1 MKLIRISAIW
11 CTSCII
17 TYNDWLE
24 LKDIYSNYEFIE
36 YDYDTD
42 DVSGYNVG
50 NILPVIIVIN
60 DEKEITRV
68 VGEKSKEEI
77 KKIIDKIR

>member
-17 TYNDWLE
+17 TYNNWLE
-24 LKDIYSNYEFIE
+24 LKDIYPNLEFIE

-42 DVSGYNVG
+42 DVSAYNIG
-50 NILPVIIVIN
+50 NILPVIIIIK
-60 DEKEITRV
+60 EQQEITRII
-68 VGEKSKEEI
+68 GEKSKEEI
-77 KKIIDKIR
+77 INIIDKIR